1 MPVIDLRNFAGEV
14 PKLGPSQLDN
24 NQAQLASNC
33 RVVSGELRPL
43 KQLVKVATPSVAPA
57 SIFRLTNGQ
66 QSKWLSWV
74 NDVDVAVSP
83 IADVSD
89 YRVYYTGA
97 SSDGIPRKTNWNL
110 ATSNGADLSA
120 GPPAA
125 SYFMGV
131 PAPAAAPTL
140 AATGTGTGTAVTR
153 AYVYTYLQT
162 FGTLVE
168 ESGPSPAASVNWLSG
183 QNITVSGLSAPPT
196 TGYNITGI
204 NIYRTVTGTTAA
216 AYELVASIP
225 VQSTYTD
232 SIADAAII
240 GTLLPSLTWVPP
252 PVGMKGLL
260 YLGYGILA
268 GFVGNQLYFCE
279 PYKPH
284 AWPVQYMLTF
294 PANIVGLGLA
304 GSQLVV
310 CTDHMPWMVTGT
322 APTAMTQ
329 TPITIMEPC
338 LSKRSIVSNL
348 TGMLYASPNG
358 LVGISSIIQGVITDK
373 LIERDAWQ
381 AFNPST
387 MMGAIYDGR
396 YCGFYTLP
404 YNVPQP
410 DGASTDLGGRGLIL
424 DKADEPIRA
433 LYTHMDVA
441 SFALAPP
448 LTFMN
453 FYATAVYTDRGTG
466 NLYAVNQ
473 LDNCIYQLD
482 GDPLNSMTANWKSK
496 RFQFPSPVNMA
507 AVQAD
512 ALFSN
517 VTAAALASYV
527 AQLQASNAEVWA
539 TGVTHGQLGAQMW
552 GGYGVND
559 SDMTVVPSL
568 TDTRTF
574 QVLVYAGGTLVC
586 TYTPTNNEPIR
597 LPSGFRSDTWEVQI
611 AANIPV
617 RSVTMATSLKELR
630 DAAMGAG
637 QQQQQQGG

>member
-1 MPVIDLRNFAGEV
+1 MPNIDLRNFAGEV
-14 PKLGPSQLDN
+14 PKLGPSQLEN

-43 KQLVKVATPSVAPA
+43 KQLVKVAQPSIAPA

-74 NDVDVAVSP
+74 NDTDVCVSP

-89 YRVYYTGA
+89 WRAYFTGG
-97 SSDGIPRKTNWNL
+97 STSDGIARKTNWNL
-110 ATSNGADLSA
+110 ATNNGADLTA
-120 GPPAA
+120 GPPA
-125 SYFMGV
+125 SVYYMGV
-131 PAPAAAPTL
+131 PAPVAAPTL
-140 AATGTGTGTAVTR
+140 AASGTGTGTAVTR
-153 AYVYTYLQT
+153 AYVYTYLNT

-168 ESGPSPAASVNWLSG
+168 ESAPSPAATVNWLSG
-183 QNITVSGLSAPPT
+183 QSINISALSAPPT

-204 NIYRTVTGTTAA
+204 NIYRTVTGTNSAS
-216 AYELVASIP
+216 YQLVATIP
-225 VQSTYTD
+225 VQTTYAD

-240 GTLLPSLTWVPP
+240 GTVLPSLTWVPP
-252 PVGMKGLL
+252 PVGLKGLTSM
-260 YLGYGILA
+260 GYGMLA

-304 GSQLVV
+304 GTQLVV
-310 CTDHMPWMVTGT
+310 CTDHTPWLVSGT

-329 TPITIMEPC
+329 TPVSIIEPC
-338 LSKRSIVSNL
+338 LSKRSIVSDL

-404 YNVPQP
+404 PNIPQP

-424 DKADEPIRA
+424 DKADEPVRA

-453 FYATAVYTDRGTG
+453 FYASAVYTDRGTG

-473 LDNCIYQLD
+473 LDNAIYQLD

-512 ALFSN
+512 AQFANPTLK
-517 VTAAALASYV
+517 ALQSYA
-527 AQLQASNAEVWA
+527 AQLIAQNAAVWA
-539 TGVTHGQLGAQMW
+539 SGITHGMLGAQPW
-552 GGYGVND
+552 GGYGPND
-559 SDMTVVPSL
+559 SDMKVVPVL
-568 TDTRTF
+568 TDTQTF
-574 QVLVYAGGTLVC
+574 QVLVYAGGQLVC
-586 TYTPTNNEPIR
+586 TYTPTNNDPIR

-617 RSVTMATSLKELR
+617 RSVTMATSIKELR
-630 DAAMGAG
+630 DAAMGG
-637 QQQQQQGG
+637 